1 MRKMLIIVLAII
13 GMSAC
18 SQQNVDDNRGEADAL
33 PRGVSVKDSHLDD
46 NRQRNATDEER
57 ANHLA
62 DLAASV
68 PDVHNA
74 TAVVVG
80 NLAVVG
86 IDVDQNLERSKV
98 GTIKYS
104 VLESL
109 RHDPQGA
116 GAIVIA
122 DPDLNAR
129 LREVGDDAR
138 AGKPIQGVMN
148 ELADIVG
155 RIIPDVPLPEEGK
168 NPEDAVDNQD
178 DQMNNQNKTDLK
190 KTKREQSDDR
200 NQ

>member
-1 MRKMLIIVLAII
+1 MRTWLIILIAVFS
-13 GMSAC
+13 MSAC
-18 SQQNVDDNRGEADAL
+18 SQKPENIGEKDVL
-33 PRGVSVKDSHLDD
+33 PRGVSVQDSHLD
-46 NRQRNATDEER
+46 NNGNQNYTDEKR
-57 ANHLA
+57 ANYLA
-62 DLAASV
+62 NLAASV

-74 TAVVVG
+74 SSVVIG

-86 IDVDQNLERSKV
+86 IDIDQDIERSKV

-104 VLESL
+104 VTESL

-129 LREVGDDAR
+129 LKEVGEDAR
-138 AGKPIQGVMN
+138 AGKPIRGVMN

-155 RIIPDVPLPEEGK
+155 RVIPDVPLPENEK
-168 NPEDAVDNQD
+168 KPEDAMEED
-178 DQMNNQNKTDLK
+178 DQQNDEDIQHIQK
-190 KTKREQSDDR
+190 EQSNDK

>member
-1 MRKMLIIVLAII
+1 MRTWLIILIAVFS
-13 GMSAC
+13 MSAC
-18 SQQNVDDNRGEADAL
+18 SQKPENIGETDVM
-33 PRGVSVKDSHLDD
+33 PRGVSVQDSHLD
-46 NRQRNATDEER
+46 NNGNQNYTDEKR

-62 DLAASV
+62 NLAASV

-74 TAVVVG
+74 SAVVIG

-86 IDVDQNLERSKV
+86 IDIDQDIERSKV

-104 VLESL
+104 VTESL

-129 LREVGDDAR
+129 LKEVGEDAR
-138 AGKPIQGVMN
+138 AGKPIRGVMN

-155 RIIPDVPLPEEGK
+155 RVIPDVPLPENEK
-168 NPEDAVDNQD
+168 KPEDAMEDD
-178 DQMNNQNKTDLK
+178 DQQNDEDIQHIQK
-190 KTKREQSDDR
+190 EQSSDKNR
-200 NQ
+200 

>member
-1 MRKMLIIVLAII
+1 MRKSFIILMAVLSI
-13 GMSAC
+13 SAC
-18 SQQNVDDNRGEADAL
+18 SQKQENIGETDVA
-33 PRGVSVKDSHLDD
+33 PRGVSVQDSHLDY
-46 NRQRNATDEER
+46 NQGQNYTDDER

-62 DLAASV
+62 NLAASV
-68 PDVHNA
+68 PDVQNA
-74 TAVVVG
+74 TAVVIG

-86 IDVDQNLERSKV
+86 IDIDQDVERSKV

-104 VLESL
+104 VTESL

-116 GAIVIA
+116 GAIVVA

-129 LREVGDDAR
+129 LKEVGEDAR
-138 AGKPIQGVMN
+138 AGKPIRGVLN

-168 NPEDAVDNQD
+168 NPQVEVNEKDQQNDQD
-178 DQMNNQNKTDLK
+178 IQRIQK
-190 KTKREQSDDR
+190 EQSNDK

>member
-1 MRKMLIIVLAII
+1 MRKSFIILMAVLSI
-13 GMSAC
+13 SAC
-18 SQQNVDDNRGEADAL
+18 SQKQENIGETDVT
-33 PRGVSVKDSHLDD
+33 PRGVSVQDSHLDY
-46 NRQRNATDEER
+46 NQGQNYTDDER

-62 DLAASV
+62 NLAASV
-68 PDVHNA
+68 PDVQNA
-74 TAVVVG
+74 TAVVIG

-86 IDVDQNLERSKV
+86 IDIDQDVERSKV

-104 VLESL
+104 VTESL

-116 GAIVIA
+116 GAIVVA

-129 LREVGDDAR
+129 LKEVGEDAR
-138 AGKPIQGVMN
+138 AGKPIRGVLN

-168 NPEDAVDNQD
+168 NPQVEVNEKDQQNDQD
-178 DQMNNQNKTDLK
+178 IQRIQK
-190 KTKREQSDDR
+190 EQSNDK